1 MAVGL
6 QMPVRSGSPL
16 TGSGVTLKASS
27 GVVFVSRLRSRL
39 RSQSRPANCLS
50 SPDAEWYVAFFP
62 NDMFLSR
69 VGVFDTWMPR
79 WLVEGA
85 RKLSIIVEIL
95 QVAGIN
101 YSVHVVVDINEN
113 VPVSPRRTR
122 T

>member
-1 MAVGL
+1 MAVNRPTYPHG
-6 QMPVRSGSPL
+6 PL
-16 TGSGVTLKASS
+16 YP
-27 GVVFVSRLRSRL
+27 RLS
-39 RSQSRPANCLS
+39 
-50 SPDAEWYVAFFP
+50 YVAFFTD
-62 NDMFLSR
+62 DMFLSR